1 MIQLKLTEQQAETL
15 YNLLDV
21 AVKAGGLQAS
31 KAALPIVDQLM
42 EAAKAEQANDDQQEI
57 RE

>member
-42 EAAKAEQANDDQQEI
+42 EAAKADKETENADQ
-57 RE
+57 